1 MQRYLLQRLLAT
13 IPILVMVAVI
23 SFFLIDLAPGDAAAI
38 IAGDQAT
45 PQEVEQMR
53 RELGMDQPAV
63 VRFGWWVNDLAH
75 GDLGVSV
82 FTRKSITS
90 LLAPRIEPTVS
101 LTITA
106 SILSILLGIPI
117 GVVAAWKRGSLID
130 RGIMAFATL
139 GFSVPSFWLGFI
151 FIWVFAVKLPWFPS
165 IGFVGIFESVP
176 GFFRSV
182 TLPSVS
188 LAIFGATFLAR
199 MTRSSMLE
207 VLGEDYVR
215 TARAK
220 GLRESVVLVRHA
232 LKPGSLPVVTVI
244 GLLFAAFLTGVVV
257 IETVFTIPGLGRLVA
272 DAVASRDYPVIQSLL
287 MLLAAIYVFIN
298 LAIDILYA
306 YLDPRIRY

>member
-13 IPILVMVAVI
+13 IPILIMVGVI

-53 RELGMDQPAV
+53 RELGLDQPAL
-63 VRFGWWVNDLAH
+63 VRFGRWVKDLAH
-75 GDLGVSV
+75 GNLGVSV

-90 LLAPRIEPTVS
+90 LLKPRIEPTVS

-106 SILSILLGIPI
+106 SVLSLLFGIPI
-117 GVVAAWKRGSLID
+117 GVIAAWKRGSLLD

-151 FIWVFAVKLPWFPS
+151 FIWVFAVKLSWFPS

-272 DAVASRDYPVIQSLL
+272 DAVASRDYPIIQAML
-287 MLLAAIYVFIN
+287 MLLAAIYVFVN
-298 LAIDILYA
+298 LAIDLLYA